1 MTTFIILGVVATL
14 FVLLSLVVFV
24 NKSIDKSFTFSL
36 DEVSFND
43 EDVMYELVYKKII
56 DRDFYKEE

>member
-24 NKSIDKSFTFSL
+24 NKFINKSFTFSL
-36 DEVSFND
+36 DEVSFTD